1 MGDGRWEDGAH
12 SLDQLSSGA
21 MLEDE
26 EEPQTEAAEAVE
38 VVAVT
43 AAAAAIPASILLLS
57 QVSGLYPRR
66 REPKEYDG

>member
-26 EEPQTEAAEAVE
+26 EEPQTEAVE

-43 AAAAAIPASILLLS
+43 AAAAARGTYFAKKA
-57 QVSGLYPRR
+57 QKCPR
-66 REPKEYDG
+66 GTLQM

>member
-26 EEPQTEAAEAVE
+26 EEPQTEAVE

-57 QVSGLYPRR
+57 KVSGLYPRR

>member
-26 EEPQTEAAEAVE
+26 EEPQTEAVE

-43 AAAAAIPASILLLS
+43 AAAGIDIL
-57 QVSGLYPRR
+57 Q
-66 REPKEYDG
+66 KA

>member
-26 EEPQTEAAEAVE
+26 EEPQTEAVE

-43 AAAAAIPASILLLS
+43 AAAGVDILQKS
-57 QVSGLYPRR
+57 SKM
-66 REPKEYDG
+66 PKVV

>member
-26 EEPQTEAAEAVE
+26 EEPQTEAVE
-38 VVAVT
+38 VV